1 MQLRCSPS
9 SGPAGSPPPVKK
21 TGSGP
26 PWPKEHGAWGIL
38 LGSFFAASAW
48 AGSFSLATVLLLFS
62 FTGFYFFHPVF
73 LLFLHGKTR
82 PADRLWG
89 GLCLAV
95 GWGLLLAAGGAYKPI
110 VPLSLVMALFLLLE
124 ALLIR
129 RRLHRT
135 LIAQLIGTAGLTV
148 IAPLTVILSGRAVVP
163 AAGFVWLMV
172 FLFFTSGI
180 LFARFQISKVSGSAR
195 WGPAYRRGRVGLLV
209 FHLLLVA
216 ALSACFLAS
225 GRRQLWPVAFLPAIL
240 ISLTA
245 ALERLPEL
253 SIKQTG
259 WLIMVQTGL
268 FAGLL
273 WIFF

>member
-1 MQLRCSPS
+1 MQLRCSPL

-21 TGSGP
+21 NGSGP

-48 AGSFSLATVLLLFS
+48 AGSFKLAPVLLLLS
-62 FTGFYFFHPVF
+62 FTSFYFFHPVF

-95 GWGLLLAAGGAYKPI
+95 GWGLLLAAGADYRPI
-110 VPLSLVMALFLLLE
+110 VPLSLVMALFLFLE

-129 RRLHRT
+129 HRLHRT
-135 LIAQLIGTAGLTV
+135 LTAQLIGTTGLTV
-148 IAPLTVILSGRAVVP
+148 IAPLTVILSGRTVVP
-163 AAGFVWLMV
+163 AAGFVWLLAL
-172 FLFFTSGI
+172 LFFISGI
-180 LFARFQISKVSGSAR
+180 LFARFQISKVSDNAR
-195 WGPAYRRGRVGLLV
+195 RGPAYRRGRVGLLV

-216 ALSACFLAS
+216 ALSVCFVAS
-225 GRRQLWPVAFLPAIL
+225 GRRQLWPIAFLPAIL